1 MEIIKEEEQK
11 KRGRRTGNQEEQNK
25 KNKEQTKF
33 IIDVSKDKSSQEM
46 ILNLLRSANNKE
58 HGREIGLKDIVVVAL
73 SKLTSKDLEKI
84 QEDSLSEMEKVEKA
98 LLEYNKK
105 NNSNLTLGE
114 FLVKKLGIH

>member
-1 MEIIKEEEQK
+1 MEKIREEEQK
-11 KRGRRTGNQEEQNK
+11 KRGRRAGNQEEQNK

-33 IIDVSKDKSSQEM
+33 IIDVSKDKSSQEL
-46 ILNLLRSANNKE
+46 ILKLLESANNKE
-58 HGREIGLKDIVVVAL
+58 HGREVSLRDIVVVAL

>member
-1 MEIIKEEEQK
+1 METIREEEQK
-11 KRGRRTGNQEEQNK
+11 KRGRRTGNQGEQNK

-33 IIDVSKDKSSQEM
+33 IIDVSKDKSSQEL
-46 ILNLLRSANNKE
+46 ILKLLESANNKE
-58 HGREIGLKDIVVVAL
+58 HGREVSLKDIVVVAL
-73 SKLTSKDLEKI
+73 SKLTPKDLEKI